1 VRLSYASSVIFSAA
15 LAGIVLIVI
24 PLAAAV
30 WMSFMAGMPGL
41 GEYTLANYEQV
52 LLDPFGYQVLFNTL
66 IFALGSTAIALAVGA
81 PLVWA
86 AARTDLPLRH
96 LIGLLLGMILVIPGF
111 LQAMGWALMLS
122 PNIGVVN
129 RFLMQIFGLEEAP
142 LNIYSIAGMTFAQGL
157 SLVPSAYFIL
167 LPVFTAM
174 DGTFEEAAYLSGA
187 SKLRTFY
194 RINAP
199 LAAPA
204 LVAAAIYLFVLAFA
218 LFEVPAVLGFPNRI
232 FVFSTMLYFLVHLQQ
247 GALPEYGLAAAYG
260 SVVMILSLI
269 MAGYYATLIKHNR
282 KYVTITGKG
291 RRANIV
297 SLGKWR
303 PLAASLVTLYL
314 FLALLLPFLIL
325 VYYSLLPFFKPLSL
339 DTLSSLTLQN
349 YINVYTRQGLRPLVN
364 TGFLIAFVPVVVVL
378 LAVPISWIVIRSRLR
393 SRLIIDSIAFLPL
406 AIPKI
411 VLAVSLLYLALLG
424 RQYLSIYGTVALVAA
439 AHVIAFMGFATR
451 TLNGAIIQ
459 IHPELEDAGRT
470 SGASMLRVLRKITT
484 PLLTPAL
491 LATWFWV
498 MLLSFREVT
507 MAVILSSADSMVL
520 PAQIWILWNRALPHE
535 AAAAAVIFAMLA
547 LLLMLVMRRLIQR
560 FATLGGF

>member
-1 VRLSYASSVIFSAA
+1 LSAA
-15 LAGIVLIVI
+15 LAGILLIVI
-24 PLAAAV
+24 PLAGAV

-41 GEYTLANYEQV
+41 GEYTLANYQQV
-52 LLDPFGYQVLFNTL
+52 VLDPFGYQVLFNTL
-66 IFALGSTAIALAVGA
+66 IFALGATAIALAVGA

-96 LIGLLLGMILVIPGF
+96 LISLLLGMILVIPGF
-111 LQAMGWALMLS
+111 LQGMGWALMLS

-129 RFLMQIFGLEEAP
+129 RFLMQIFGLDEAP

-269 MAGYYATLIKHNR
+269 MAAYYATLIKHNR

-314 FLALLLPFLIL
+314 SLALLLPLLIL

-364 TGFLIAFVPVVVVL
+364 TGLLIAFVPVVVVL

-424 RQYLSIYGTVALVAA
+424 RQYLSIYGTVALIAA

-470 SGASMLRVLRKITT
+470 SGASMLRVLRRITA

-507 MAVILSSADSMVL
+507 MAVILSSAESMVL

>member
-1 VRLSYASSVIFSAA
+1 VRLSYASSVILSAA
-15 LAGIVLIVI
+15 LAGIALILI
-24 PLAAAV
+24 PLVAAG

-41 GEYTLANYEQV
+41 GEYTLANYQQV

-66 IFALGSTAIALAVGA
+66 IFALGSTAIALAIGA
-81 PLVWA
+81 PLVWSV
-86 AARTDLPLRH
+86 ARTDLPFRH
-96 LIGLLLGMILVIPGF
+96 VISLLLGMILVIPGF
-111 LQAMGWALMLS
+111 LQGMGWALMLS

-142 LNIYSIAGMTFAQGL
+142 LNIYSIVGMTFAQGL
-157 SLVPSAYFIL
+157 SLVPSGYFIL

-269 MAGYYATLIKHNR
+269 TAGYYSTLIKHNR
-282 KYVTITGKG
+282 KYATITGKG

-303 PLAASLVTLYL
+303 PLAATLVTLYL
-314 FLALLLPFLIL
+314 SLALVLPLLIL
-325 VYYSLLPFFKPLSL
+325 IYYSLLPFFKPLSL
-339 DTLSSLTLQN
+339 EVLSSLTVQN
-349 YINVYTRQGLRPLVN
+349 YINVYTRQGIRPLFN
-364 TGFLIAFVPVVVVL
+364 TGFLIIFVPVVVLL
-378 LAVPISWIVIRSRLR
+378 LAIPISWIVIRSRLR

-424 RQYLSIYGTVALVAA
+424 RQYLSIYGSVALIAA
-439 AHVIAFMGFATR
+439 AHIIAFMGFATR

-459 IHPELEDAGRT
+459 IHPDLEDAGRT
-470 SGASMLRVLRKITT
+470 SGASMFRVLRRITV
-484 PLLTPAL
+484 PLLSPAL

-507 MAVILSSADSMVL
+507 MSVILSSADSMVL

-535 AAAAAVIFAMLA
+535 AAAAAVIFATIA